1 MNKRQKKTWKIRF
14 MAMGIAFANIFAPMC
29 TLAEEAEVE
38 QQQGLEEN
46 SFRYED
52 GAWIYQ
58 DYGVSMMTEDDD
70 QAEEELIIPWI
81 YEEGYWRN
89 DRGEPIKAAIEKGID
104 VSYHNREIDW
114 EKVQQ
119 TDVSYAIIRCGYG
132 NDQENQDDSYWEYNA
147 DECTRLGIPFG
158 TYIYSY
164 ALDVEEAKSE
174 AAHVLR
180 LVEGYDLSFPIFYD
194 LEDESYTGSL
204 SEEEIGDIAETF
216 VNEMNKAGYEVVM
229 TNL

>member
-1 MNKRQKKTWKIRF
+1 

-164 ALDVEEAKSE
+164 ALDVEEAKIAE
-174 AAHVLR
+174 AAGAVA
-180 LVEGYDLSFPIFYD
+180 VMA
-194 LEDESYTGSL
+194 LERVPSDIRKQGGVARMSDPKMIR
-204 SEEEIGDIAETF
+204 EIQEAVSIP
-216 VNEMNKAGYEVVM
+216 VM
-229 TNL
+229 AKVRIGH